1 MATRTGIIDN
11 RAFIPETNDEANG
24 EIMGRC
30 NALHDW
36 LMKEAD
42 SKYFSMDCQ
51 MVCTLMGF
59 HDVIPHHI
67 ECLENILAAEKAE
80 KEKASAANTD

>member
-11 RAFIPETNDEANG
+11 RAFIPESNEEANG

-36 LMKEAD
+36 LMKEAEG
-42 SKYFSMDCQ
+42 KYFSLDCQ

-67 ECLENILAAEKAE
+67 ECLAEIEAAEKAE
-80 KEKASAANTD
+80 KEKASATNTD

>member
-1 MATRTGIIDN
+1 MIEITKKA
-11 RAFIPETNDEANG
+11 AFIPANNDEANG

-36 LMKEAD
+36 LMKDAED
-42 SKYFSMDCQ
+42 KYFSSDCQ

-59 HDVIPHHI
+59 RDVVEHHI
-67 ECLENILAAEKAE
+67 EYVEELRAAEM
-80 KEKASAANTD
+80 EKASGASAD

>member
-1 MATRTGIIDN
+1 MITVMENGRFVPQN
-11 RAFIPETNDEANG
+11 NEEANG

-36 LMKEAD
+36 LMKEAEG
-42 SKYFSMDCQ
+42 KYFSSDNQ

-59 HDVIPHHI
+59 ADVIRHHA
-67 ECLENILAAEKAE
+67 ECLEEIEAKEKAE
-80 KEKASAANTD
+80 KEKVSAANTD

>member
-11 RAFIPETNDEANG
+11 RAFIPESNEEANG

-36 LMKEAD
+36 LVKEAEG
-42 SKYFSMDCQ
+42 KYFSSDCQ

-59 HDVIPHHI
+59 QAVIRYHAK
-67 ECLENILAAEKAE
+67 CLEEIEAKEKAE
-80 KEKASAANTD
+80 KGKSQCG